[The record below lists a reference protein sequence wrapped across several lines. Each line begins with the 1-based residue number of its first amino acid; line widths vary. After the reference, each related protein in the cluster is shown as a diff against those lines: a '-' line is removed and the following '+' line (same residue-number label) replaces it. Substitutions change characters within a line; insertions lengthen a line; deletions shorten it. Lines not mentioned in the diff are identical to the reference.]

1 MSDTTLDEIL
11 GSPSVHD
18 LPDGPEDAP
27 DETEPEASETQ
38 AASEDSQGPETGAD
52 GDDDEIPDFE
62 PSELKRI
69 GLEKA
74 LKAERGLRRIDR
86 KRAGELQRQIDQLTG
101 QMSALRPQTQAQAPA
116 TQKPDD
122 EYDRFLGEGPV
133 FTRSVA
139 KEEVSALR
147 REMSLERIADSQA
160 DYLEK
165 HEDAAER
172 FAKFK
177 ELAASNPA
185 LQAQFRAVAD
195 RKHPH
200 YRNPAKFAYEYV
212 KAYEAAT
219 EIGDPVAYREKLRAE
234 LLAESESESA
244 EKPSKAPVRSPKTI
258 ASARGSGARHSA
270 AWAGPTSLDDV
281 LSSPRRSRG

>member
-38 AASEDSQGPETGAD
+38 AASADSQEPETGDD

-116 TQKPDD
+116 AQKPDD
-122 EYDRFLGEGPV
+122 EYDQFLADAPKY
-133 FTRSVA
+133 TKSVVE
-139 KEEVSALR
+139 KEIGAVR
-147 REMSLERIADSQA
+147 RELALERIADSQA
-160 DYLEK
+160 DYREK

-172 FAKFK
+172 FAKFT

-234 LLAESESESA
+234 LRAESESVET
-244 EKPSKAPVRSPKTI
+244 PSKTPVRSPKTI

-270 AWAGPTSLDDV
+270 AWTGPTSLDDV

>member
-27 DETEPEASETQ
+27 DDAETDASETQ
-38 AASEDSQGPETGAD
+38 AADADSQEPETGAD
-52 GDDDEIPDFE
+52 GDDDEIQDFE

-122 EYDRFLGEGPV
+122 EYDQFLADAPKY
-133 FTRSVA
+133 TKSVVE
-139 KEEVSALR
+139 KEIGALR
-147 REMSLERIADSQA
+147 REAALERIADSQA
-160 DYLEK
+160 DYIEK
-165 HEDAAER
+165 HEDAAEL
-172 FAKFK
+172 FAKFRGY
-177 ELAASNPA
+177 AAEDPA
-185 LQAQFRAVAD
+185 LAAQFRAIAD
-195 RKHPH
+195 RKHPRH
-200 YRNPAKFAYEYV
+200 RNPGKFAYEYA
-212 KAYEAAT
+212 KARVAA
-219 EIGDPVAYREKLRAE
+219 EEMGDPVAYREKVRAE
-234 LLAESESESA
+234 LLAESGSV
-244 EKPSKAPVRSPKTI
+244 EKPPRTLVRSPKTI